1 MKQKSPTFDL
11 YPFFKVLIVGQD
23 PTNSTR
29 NTILLNIPA
38 HAPNLAKIPKD
49 TIILLLVKYNMTTGK
64 ITIKQQKGT
73 NCNKLQ

>member
-11 YPFFKVLIVGQD
+11 YPFFKVLILGQD

-38 HAPNLAKIPKD
+38 HTPNLAKIPKD
-49 TIILLLVKYNMTTGK
+49 TIILLLVKQNKTTGK
-64 ITIKQQKGT
+64 ITIKQQKKGI
-73 NCNKLQ
+73 